1 MPFHERNAKNR
12 CADRGVLRIPTVRF
26 GSFAPA
32 WPGQILGLQPSAEAL
47 PCGGCPEARPV

>member
-26 GSFAPA
+26 GSDPA
-32 WPGQILGLQPSAEAL
+32 SEL
-47 PCGGCPEARPV
+47 PARPVTTHLGERQHVLVPP